1 MAESAQQDE
10 PSPRSRTAKD
20 LALALW
26 FPAFFVLGF
35 MLFYLLP
42 FHAPSPHEI
51 PVGVVGQQA
60 ATAVGGKLERA
71 VPGGFD
77 VSPVAAAGDIQQMI
91 FERDVVAGYDPGAHT
106 LYIAEAD
113 GMQLS
118 QVLQG
123 IFGPLAAG
131 SGAPLQVV
139 DLAPTAPG
147 DGFGTALFYIAM
159 AWNISGYIAVMMM
172 MQAATL
178 SRRTKLGALVGFG
191 AGAAVVCWLFGTAID
206 AIPFH
211 PVVLLIGF
219 LLSQAVAWTTFGLA
233 PFVKRALPGV
243 AMGMFVL
250 LSIPSSGGAIP
261 KEMVPAFFQV
271 LHHVMPLGQAID
283 AARGI
288 LYFDYSAITGPIL
301 GLLGWWAFGAVL
313 VALGA
318 WKQRRAEAAD
328 PGADPVV
335 EEDRL
340 EHRIA
345 EAVADEAA
353 VGGAH
358 AASLADARLLAHPV
372 PTLIGRVADGA
383 GHPVPRARV
392 TVVDG
397 AGVQVD
403 VAAGSEDGRFAVRG
417 RDGEWVTVLV
427 SSPGHEPVSDRLR
440 LHGPVSHRSF
450 RLGLPVDAVTPYR
463 AAPASAA
470 AAP

>member
-1 MAESAQQDE
+1 MADVDE
-10 PSPRSRTAKD
+10 RPGRGRTAKD

-42 FHAPSPHEI
+42 FHAPAPHDI
-51 PVGVVGQQA
+51 PVAVVGEQA
-60 ATAVGGKLERA
+60 AVAVGDELATA

-77 VSPVAAAGDIQQMI
+77 VTSIAAADDIRQAV
-91 FERDVVAGYDPGAHT
+91 FERDVVAGYDPGTHT
-106 LYIAEAD
+106 LFVAKAD
-113 GMQLS
+113 GMQLV
-118 QVLQG
+118 QILQG
-123 IFGPLAAG
+123 IFAPLSTAG
-131 SGAPLQVV
+131 GAPLQVV

-147 DGFGTALFYIAM
+147 DGFGTSLFYIAM

-172 MQAATL
+172 MQAVTL
-178 SRRTKLGALVGFG
+178 SRRTKLLALAGFG
-191 AGAAVVCWLFGTAID
+191 AGAAVVCWVIGTSIS

-211 PVVLLIGF
+211 PAVLLVGF
-219 LLSQAVAWTTFGLA
+219 LLSQAVAWTTYGMA
-233 PFVKRALPGV
+233 PFVRRALPGV

-261 KEMVPAFFQV
+261 KEMVPGFFQA
-271 LHHVMPLGQAID
+271 LHHVMPLGQAVD

-288 LYFDYSAITGPIL
+288 LYFEGTAVTGPIL
-301 GLLGWWAFGAVL
+301 GLLAWWAFGAVL

-318 WKQRRAEAAD
+318 RRERRAAD
-328 PGADPVV
+328 TAPA
-335 EEDRL
+335 EDSGQESEQEL
-340 EHRIA
+340 ERRIA

-358 AASLADARLLAHPV
+358 PDSLADARLLAHPV
-372 PTLIGRVADGA
+372 PTLIGRITDARGC
-383 GHPVPRARV
+383 PVPRARV

-397 AGVQVD
+397 AGAQVD

-427 SSPGHEPVSDRLR
+427 SAPGFDPVSQRLR
-440 LHGPVSHRSF
+440 LDSPVAHRSF
-450 RLGLPVDAVTPYR
+450 LLGVPPERAGARAPV
-463 AAPASAA
+463 PASTA
-470 AAP
+470 